1 MPGKLTEKGIPSP
14 SAPQPPAAAA
24 AAPDL
29 TGVIKKMVLH
39 CKVCG
44 AGAMPRLTAAAGC
57 GGLRSI
63 SAKLVLCL
71 AALLYG
77 ASAEIMQ
84 ERELLRMPHSIDLT
98 NASIVRVNGGP
109 PIFDQFVVDVWR
121 LGDVKLQPL
130 LWRASDWTGLDVPE
144 GSQGEFQRGPSPS
157 VAGSTA
163 VQYFNG
169 TFGANLNLFTDPIQ
183 PNQSLAT
190 ITMEYNWGAETRCA
204 PWAAPAARL
213 ELSLLY
219 QVPVAARNASAVYA
233 TCPSRIQ
240 NM

>member
-1 MPGKLTEKGIPSP
+1 M
-14 SAPQPPAAAA
+14 
-24 AAPDL
+24 
-29 TGVIKKMVLH
+29 KKMVLDWD
-39 CKVCG
+39 VCG
-44 AGAMPRLTAAAGC
+44 AGSMLRLAAAAVC

-63 SAKLVLCL
+63 AAKLVLCL

-77 ASAEIMQ
+77 ASAEIMLQ
-84 ERELLRMPHSIDLT
+84 RELLRMPHSIDLT

-109 PIFDQFVVDVWR
+109 PIFDQFVVDLWR
-121 LGDVKLQPL
+121 LGDVKLQPV
-130 LWRASDWTGLDVPE
+130 LWRASEWTGLDVPQ

-163 VQYFNG
+163 VQYYNG

-204 PWAAPAARL
+204 PWAAPASRL

-219 QVPVAARNASAVYA
+219 QVPVAARNDSAVYA
-233 TCPSRIQ
+233 TCPSRIE